1 MWSRSA
7 WSRSAPVRS
16 LVLFYVA
23 GSVAAFLAAADP
35 VSAQT
40 PRSVLFGLGV
50 KAVVCATLIYLIGD
64 RMPRLGFDALIAVSA
79 LGVSIFIAHAA
90 ATGGAAIGGF
100 VYLVMVIYAAHYGGE
115 RRALAHAAAVSV
127 MLGIALMVNPL
138 PGAPVVWI
146 VVSLALFAVGESVG
160 RVVDQ
165 LHRQIST
172 DSLTGVLSRAGLVA
186 AATRAI
192 QLARRTGQ
200 PLSMVVI
207 DLDDFKAVN
216 DTWGH
221 AEGDRVLKAVCA
233 SWLAHLRAGDM
244 LARMGGDE
252 FVAILPATEGMAA
265 CGVAERLVDTAG
277 FTCSAGVSVLQ
288 SSDDLDAL
296 LARADKDMYRAK
308 SVRDMYR
315 VKAAGEPDSAADIES
330 EPILPLAEPA

>member
-1 MWSRSA
+1 M
-7 WSRSAPVRS
+7 WSRSAPVWS
-16 LVLFYVA
+16 LALFYAA
-23 GSVAAFLAAADP
+23 GSGAAFLAAAVP

-40 PRSVLFGLGV
+40 PRAVLFGLGV
-50 KAVVCATLIYLIGD
+50 KAVLCAVLIYLVGD
-64 RMPRLGFDALIAVSA
+64 RMPRFGIDVLIAVSA
-79 LGVSIFIAHAA
+79 LGVSVFVAHAA
-90 ATGGAAIGGF
+90 QIGGVALGGF
-100 VYLVMVIYAAHYGGE
+100 VYLIVVIYAAHYGGQ
-115 RRALAHAAAVSV
+115 RRALAHATTASI
-127 MLGIALMVNPL
+127 MLGIALVLNPL
-138 PGAPVVWI
+138 PGALVTWI
-146 VVSLALFAVGESVG
+146 VVSLALFSIAESVG

-172 DSLTGVLSRAGLVA
+172 DSLTGVLNRAGLVT
-186 AATRAI
+186 AATRAM
-192 QLARRTGQ
+192 QLARRSGQ
-200 PLSMVVI
+200 PLAMVVL

-233 SWLAHLRAGDM
+233 SWLAHLRSGDL

-315 VKAAGEPDSAADIES
+315 VKAAGQPDSAADIES